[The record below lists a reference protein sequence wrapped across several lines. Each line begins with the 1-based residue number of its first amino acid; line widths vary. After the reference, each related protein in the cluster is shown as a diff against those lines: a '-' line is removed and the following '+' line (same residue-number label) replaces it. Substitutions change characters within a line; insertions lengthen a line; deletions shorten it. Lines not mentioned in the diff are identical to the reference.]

1 MIIKNAKFLKSES
14 RVTANYE
21 GFGLPEIA
29 VVGRSNVGK
38 SSFIN
43 MLANNKKL
51 AKTSSTPGRTRLV
64 NYFLFNNEFVLVDL
78 PGYGFAKASKAEQSG
93 WENMITSYFAET
105 NNLVGIILLVD
116 IRHTPTVQDKEMLAY
131 LYAYNIPVI
140 IACTKQD
147 KIKRSEMARKVM
159 DISSTLM
166 VGRENIIVTSSE
178 TKYGKEQICDKMQQ
192 LIDNAILNQSA
203 DNSYCD
209 DCSEPES
216 VNAKAGG
223 ADEDIC
229 D

>member
-1 MIIKNAKFLKSES
+1 MVIKNAKFLKSES
-14 RVTANYE
+14 RITANYE

-64 NYFLFNNEFVLVDL
+64 NYFLFNSEFVLVDL

-116 IRHTPTVQDKEMLAY
+116 IRHTPTEQDKAMLAY

-147 KIKRSEMARKVM
+147 KIKKSEMARKVM

-166 VGRENIIVTSSE
+166 VGKENVIVTSSE
-178 TKYGKEQICDKMQQ
+178 TKYGKDKICDKMQQ
-192 LIDNAILNQSA
+192 LIDNAKLISDA
-203 DNSYCD
+203 DC
-209 DCSEPES
+209 
-216 VNAKAGG
+216 
-223 ADEDIC
+223 EDQDQPTEDTNKEGDGNEDFC
-229 D
+229 N

>member
-14 RVTANYE
+14 RITANYT
-21 GFGLPEIA
+21 GFNLPEIA

-51 AKTSSTPGRTRLV
+51 AKTSATPGRTRLV
-64 NYFLFNNEFVLVDL
+64 NYFLFNDNFVLVDL
-78 PGYGFAKASKAEQSG
+78 PGYGYAKASKAEQSG

-105 NNLVGIILLVD
+105 DNLVGIIMLVD
-116 IRHTPTVQDKEMLAY
+116 IRHTPTEQDKEMLAY
-131 LYAYNIPVI
+131 LYAYNIPVV

-159 DISSTLM
+159 DISGTLM
-166 VGRENIIVTSSE
+166 VGKENIIVTSSE
-178 TKYGKEQICDKMQQ
+178 TKYGKDKICKKIEQFI
-192 LIDNAILNQSA
+192 
-203 DNSYCD
+203 
-209 DCSEPES
+209 E
-216 VNAKAGG
+216 NAKPKAGETN
-223 ADEDIC
+223 EDIC

>member
-14 RVTANYE
+14 RVTSDYS
-21 GFGLPEIA
+21 GFNLPEIA

-64 NYFLFNNEFVLVDL
+64 NYFLFNDNFVLVDL

-105 NNLVGIILLVD
+105 NNLVGIIMLID
-116 IRHTPTVQDKEMLAY
+116 IRHTPTDQDRAMLNY
-131 LYAYNIPVI
+131 LYTYNIPVI

-147 KIKRSEMARKVM
+147 KIKRSEMPRKIM
-159 DISSTLM
+159 DISGALK
-166 VGRENIIVTSSE
+166 VGKENIIITSSE
-178 TKYGKEQICDKMQQ
+178 TKFGKDKVCEKMQQ
-192 LIDNAILNQSA
+192 LIDNA
-203 DNSYCD
+203 
-209 DCSEPES
+209 
-216 VNAKAGG
+216 KAG
-223 ADEDIC
+223 DESEDIC